1 MPAKF
6 GCAVILIHGI
16 GDQPEDWSKNFR
28 KALKTELGLSFRKV
42 KLDDAYWAP
51 LSTMTELVH
60 PSLAA
65 SSEAAGVALEA
76 DVFDRAVQQVA
87 SVMAAEEGV
96 PPASLGFGPVDI
108 KNWLLKLPK
117 GIKNLVEDIGN
128 YVARNGV
135 RTAVQNVLHSK
146 LGDAERLKVP
156 VLLIGHSQGTVIC
169 YDALR
174 QAGSNYAHLRTW
186 ITMGS
191 PLRKYYL
198 SCLQWGRQKLGM
210 PSTLRWVNLYDAK
223 DIVGNDLSGA
233 VNWRS
238 PIPEDHKVDNVNN
251 AGGSHNHWDNPE
263 VVKIV
268 ADEIRKLLL

>member
-1 MPAKF
+1 MPVKP
-6 GCAVILIHGI
+6 GCSVILIHGI
-16 GDQPEDWSKNFR
+16 GDQPEDWSKKFR
-28 KALKTELGLSFRKV
+28 KALKTELGISFKKV

-51 LSTMTELVH
+51 LSTWQELVH
-60 PSLAA
+60 PTLAA
-65 SSEAAGVALEA
+65 SPEAAGVALEA
-76 DVFDRAVQQVA
+76 DVFNRTVQQVA
-87 SVMAAEEGV
+87 SVMAAEEGI
-96 PPASLGFGPVDI
+96 PPTSLGFGPVDI

-156 VLLIGHSQGTVIC
+156 VMLIGHSQGTVIC

-174 QAGSNYAHLRTW
+174 QAGGNYAHLRTW

-198 SCLQWGRQKLGM
+198 SCLQWGKQKLGM
-210 PSTLRWVNLYDAK
+210 PSTLRWLNLYDAK
-223 DIVGNDLSGA
+223 DIVGNDLNGA
-233 VNWRS
+233 VSWQS
-238 PIPEDHKVDNVNN
+238 PIPEDIQVDNVNN
-251 AGGSHNHWDNPE
+251 AGGAHNHWDNPE
-263 VVKIV
+263 VVQIV
-268 ADEIRKLLL
+268 ADEIRKLLV